1 MNAKHRAK
9 AAKRITLIAAVIDG
23 VIGFAKIVTGVLVSS
38 AALIADGVHSLSDL
52 LTDGF
57 VYVATHYGSQH
68 PDHDHPYGHG
78 RIETL
83 ATLFLASILIVVA
96 AAIALASIH
105 RLVSAT
111 EIPPP
116 GYWAMAVAAI
126 ALFAKEWLYHITM
139 RVAKRI
145 NSKLLEANAWHSR
158 TDVFSTA
165 IVLIALVGSQFG
177 YGWLDT
183 LAAIIVG
190 IMIGKI
196 GISLLWD
203 ASKELVDTALPEK
216 TQQKMRRTAAHV
228 PGVLGVHDLR
238 TRQAAGRTMV
248 DVHIVVSPRIS
259 ISEGHEIGNEASR
272 RLRKQFPEIT
282 DLTFHID
289 PEDDAGLGDPSLQ
302 PGLPLRPEIETLLKI
317 HWENLAI
324 KPWILDFDIHYLSG
338 QVNLVV
344 HVNEHAPFDN
354 KTILN
359 SLQDAV
365 RSIEWIAS
373 VEILKRIDMPL
384 SKRYP
389 DN

>member
-1 MNAKHRAK
+1 MNPTHRAK
-9 AAKRITLIAAVIDG
+9 AAKRITLIAAFVDAIIG
-23 VIGFAKIVTGVLVSS
+23 VAKIITGAWVNS
-38 AALIADGVHSLSDL
+38 AALIADGIHSLSDL
-52 LTDGF
+52 ITDGF

-68 PDHDHPYGHG
+68 PDKDHPYGHG

-83 ATLFLASILIVVA
+83 ATLFLASVLIVVA

-105 RLVSAT
+105 RLVGAT

-126 ALFAKEWLYHITM
+126 ALVAKEWLYQVTM
-139 RVAKRI
+139 RVAKQI

-158 TDVFSTA
+158 SDVLSTA
-165 IVLIALVGSQFG
+165 IVFIALVGSQFG

-183 LAAIIVG
+183 VAAIIVS

-196 GISLLWD
+196 GIKLLWD
-203 ASKELVDTALPEK
+203 ASKELVDTALPDK
-216 TQQKMRRTAAHV
+216 TQQKMRHTAAQV

-272 RLRKQFPEIT
+272 RLRHQFPEIT

-302 PGLPLRPEIETLLKI
+302 PGLPLRPEITRLLQS
-317 HWENLAI
+317 HWQNLAI
-324 KPWILDFDIHYLSG
+324 KPWIVDFDIHYLSG
-338 QVNLVV
+338 QVDLVV
-344 HVNEHAPFDN
+344 HINEQAPFDN
-354 KTILN
+354 HTILT
-359 SLQDAV
+359 SLQNAV
-365 RSIEWIAS
+365 QSIEWIAS
-373 VEILKRIDMPL
+373 VDILKRMDKPL
-384 SKRYP
+384 SK
-389 DN
+389 D